1 MMDNS
6 TLAGDATVITNPNIN
21 NSSII
26 NNDSVKFEGAD
37 AGCSPRKKQ
46 LKSADIDLRSN
57 GDK

>member
-6 TLAGDATVITNPNIN
+6 SLAGDATVFTNPNIN

-37 AGCSPRKKQ
+37 AGRSLRKK